1 MRNLKHIIAHFQTGR
16 TIVATTT
23 ILLAC
28 LLSSCSMMHD
38 DQSDCRQEL
47 RVDFRYDMNM
57 KFADAFSSQ
66 VKQVTLYAY
75 SATDG
80 SLVYKKTESTDDI
93 KAHGGYMVLDG
104 LRSGKYNIKVWAE
117 GENRHDDSYTYGQP
131 SSASSDISVLTSR
144 INRTSGER
152 ELSHDLTPL
161 YHGLLTD
168 ADLTID
174 GYGVKTVTVPLTKD
188 TNVIRVVLQNAS
200 GKKLNAADFS
210 FFIDDDNTFL
220 AYDNSSLRDDSITY
234 RPWSKYDGI
243 AGSSGNNGNA
253 NAAAATRT
261 DSELDTPVSAVVA
274 ELTAN
279 RLFVEKHPRLR
290 VRNNLN
296 GKTVFSIPLIDY
308 ALLVKGNYNRQM
320 SDQEYLDRQ
329 DEYNFVF
336 FIDNNYNWLSASVL
350 INSWRVVL
358 HNTDI

>member
-1 MRNLKHIIAHFQTGR
+1 MRNLKHIIACSKTGGA
-16 TIVATTT
+16 IVAATM
-23 ILLAC
+23 LLTG

-66 VKQVTLYAY
+66 VSRVTLYAY
-75 SATDG
+75 STADG
-80 SLVYKKTESTDDI
+80 SLVYQKTESADDI

-104 LRSGKYNIKVWAE
+104 LRSGKYNIMVWAE
-117 GENRHDDSYTYGQP
+117 GASRHDNSYTYGEP
-131 SSASSDISVLTSR
+131 SSTASDISVLTSR
-144 INRTSGER
+144 VNRAAGER
-152 ELSHDLTPL
+152 ELNHDLTPL
-161 YHGLLTD
+161 YHGLLAD

-200 GKKLNAADFS
+200 GKRLNADDFS

-220 AYDNSSLRDDSITY
+220 AYDNSPLRDDSVTY

-243 AGSSGNNGNA
+243 AGASAGNNA
-253 NAAAATRT
+253 NAAPATRA
-261 DSELDTPVSAVVA
+261 DDGLDTPVSAVVA
-274 ELTAN
+274 ELTVD
-279 RLFVEKHPRLR
+279 RLFVGKHPRLR

-336 FIDNNYNWLSASVL
+336 FIDDNHNWLSASVL

-358 HNTDI
+358 HDTDL